1 VEGEDTLPSAP
12 KSNATISA
20 FFAARSTLLCCKRN
34 GPRPSASPFS
44 GSSKLDSLETAL
56 TDDLVAF
63 LRKLLY
69 DENLVQEE
77 VLLGPIVQAVG
88 AIEED
93 RIDEAVE
100 KFAGLLRKAVK
111 DAKAQHGKSKRV
123 RVFLRLQDQMGDLPF
138 FPGT

>member
-1 VEGEDTLPSAP
+1 MQMIQL
-12 KSNATISA
+12 
-20 FFAARSTLLCCKRN
+20 
-34 GPRPSASPFS
+34 
-44 GSSKLDSLETAL
+44 SKMDSLAAVL

-77 VLLGPIVQAVG
+77 VSLGPIVQAVG

-100 KFAGLLRKAVK
+100 MFAGLLRKAVK
-111 DAKAQHGKSKRV
+111 DAKAQHGIGKRM
-123 RVFLRLQDQMGDLPF
+123 RVFLRMQDKMGDLPF
-138 FPGT
+138 SQGT